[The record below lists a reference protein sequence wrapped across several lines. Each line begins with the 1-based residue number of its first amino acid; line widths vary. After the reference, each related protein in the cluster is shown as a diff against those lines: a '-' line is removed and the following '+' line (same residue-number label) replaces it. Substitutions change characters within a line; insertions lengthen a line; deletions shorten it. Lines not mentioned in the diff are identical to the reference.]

1 MLPAMKP
8 GIDAL
13 QSLALFAAW
22 DRDLLARLND
32 IADLA
37 RVGPD
42 EVLFHEGALLGEL
55 TFLVSGRA
63 AAVSSHPSGGEA
75 LTDALLPVQPLCL
88 SAVLLGQPTPFG
100 ARTVTSAR
108 LIILPAAELSA
119 MVRNE
124 PALALPFLD
133 HAMTEVQQLTLTV
146 CDLKLRSSPQRLA
159 EYLLSMIDDQEQ
171 TPARFVLPFEKR
183 LLAARIGCS
192 QENLSRAFAAL
203 RRFGVRTQRGAVVL
217 PDVAGLKAFCGLPRQ
232 TGQAPDDADSG
243 LRPET
248 RQEA

>member
-1 MLPAMKP
+1 MKP

-13 QSLALFAAW
+13 QSLATFATW
-22 DRDLLARLND
+22 DRNLLARLND

-42 EVLFHEGALLGEL
+42 EVLFKEGSLLDEL
-55 TFLVSGRA
+55 TFLLSGRA
-63 AAVSSHPSGGEA
+63 VAVSSHPSGGEA
-75 LTDALLPVQPLCL
+75 LTDVLLPVQPLCL
-88 SAVLLGQPTPFG
+88 SAVLLGQPAPFG

-108 LIILPAAELSA
+108 LIILPAAELLA
-119 MVRNE
+119 MVRSE

-133 HAMTEVQQLTLTV
+133 HALIEIQQLTLTI

-159 EYLLSMIDDQEQ
+159 EYLLGLVDASEL

-203 RRFGVRTQRGAVVL
+203 RRFGVQTQRGAVVL
-217 PDVAGLKAFCGLPRQ
+217 PDVASLKAFCGLPRQ
-232 TGQAPDDADSG
+232 TATD
-243 LRPET
+243 
-248 RQEA
+248 